1 MYLKKLEANKNSVR
15 AEKFKTIEF
24 DNAEINIIL
33 GTVGHKDKKGK
44 TVNGVG
50 KTLSLKLIDFCLGA
64 KLNTRD
70 KLSKLEDW
78 EFILDVC
85 IEDKNR
91 SFKRSISD
99 ANTVYIDNEDKK
111 LKEFNTWLENELLDN
126 LNTESMVSFRNVISR
141 FLRLPKDGY
150 ITWEK
155 CKKKE
160 QDDVSLLSNSFVLGL
175 NTDVIENK
183 IRIKEQLNDINKTRS
198 IIKNDSSI
206 KESLQGIDVGI
217 NLTTLK
223 KDIEKL
229 EEKISKFKIAEGHE
243 EIKKNIEIDKY
254 KAQNLIN
261 ERQLKK
267 NMLSTI
273 NESLKV
279 EIDVTYDKVKDLYE
293 EANVVLS
300 DMVQKQLQEV
310 NNFHIQLLSNRKNR
324 LKEDKKTL
332 TSVIKKLDKEI
343 EQVNN
348 RINSNLLLLKTGGSI
363 SELEVLQNELLDKK
377 IRLSGIE
384 KHSTLLKDINSKIL
398 DYKSEMAQQNA
409 KASQYLNEIEDY
421 VDNLSSQFK
430 EFVDYIYEE
439 TRTAGISIENN
450 DKDNKIQFN
459 INPEI
464 KDDESAGVNN
474 VKIFCMDLLYLKL
487 QKNNHIGFIYHDN
500 SIFAETDVRQIYRM
514 IKLAYDICSENN
526 LQYIVNLNYDM
537 FNQIIEIAQEEN
549 SYFAEHLEKR
559 VILRLKDDSVDD
571 KLLGEDI

>member
-1 MYLKKLEANKNSVR
+1 MYLKRLNANKNSVK
-15 AEKFKTIEF
+15 AEKFKMIEF

-50 KTLSLKLIDFCLGA
+50 KTLSLKLIDFCLGS
-64 KLNTRD
+64 KLNTKD
-70 KLSKLEDW
+70 KILKLADW
-78 EFILDVC
+78 DFILDVC
-85 IEDKNR
+85 IANKNR
-91 SFKRSISD
+91 SFKRSIN
-99 ANTVYIDNEDKK
+99 NTNVIYIDNEEKK

-126 LNTESMVSFRNVISR
+126 LSDESMVSFRNTISR
-141 FLRLPKDGY
+141 FLRIPKDGY

-160 QDDVSLLSNSFVLGL
+160 EDSVSLLNNGFVLGL
-175 NTDVIENK
+175 NTTVIENK
-183 IRIKEQLNDINKTRS
+183 IRIKERLKDISKTRS

-206 KESLQGIDVGI
+206 KESLQGIDIGI

-223 KDIEKL
+223 KDIKKL
-229 EEKISKFKIAEGHE
+229 EETISEFKIAEGHE
-243 EIKKNIEIDKY
+243 EIKNNIEIDKY
-254 KAQNLIN
+254 RVQNLIN

-279 EIDVTYDKVKDLYE
+279 EIDVTYDKVKELYE

-310 NNFHIQLLSNRKNR
+310 NNFHLQLLHNRKNR
-324 LKEDKKTL
+324 LKEDKKIIQ
-332 TSVIKKLDKEI
+332 SVIKKLDKEI
-343 EQVNN
+343 EQTNN
-348 RINSNLLLLKTGGSI
+348 RINNNVSLLKIGGSI
-363 SELEVLQNELLDKK
+363 SELEVLQNELLNKK
-377 IRLSGIE
+377 IRLDGIE
-384 KHSTLLKDINSKIL
+384 KHSTLLKDIDSKIL
-398 DYKSEMAQQNA
+398 DYKSEMAHQNA

-421 VDNLSSQFK
+421 IDELSIQFK

-450 DKDNKIQFN
+450 PKDNKIQFN

-487 QKNNHIGFIYHDN
+487 QKNHHIGFVYHDN
-500 SIFAETDVRQIYRM
+500 TIFAETDVRQVYRM
-514 IKLAYDICSENN
+514 IKLAYDICSKNN

-537 FNQIIEIAQEEN
+537 FNQITEIAKEDN
-549 SYFAEHLEKR
+549 IHFAEHLEKR
-559 VILRLKDDSVDD
+559 VVLRLKDDSVDD